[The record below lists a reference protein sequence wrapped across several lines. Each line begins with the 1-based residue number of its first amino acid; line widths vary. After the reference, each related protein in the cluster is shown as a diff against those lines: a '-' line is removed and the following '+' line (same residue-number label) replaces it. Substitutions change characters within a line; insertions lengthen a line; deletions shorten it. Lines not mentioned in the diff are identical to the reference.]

1 MCSVVCSIV
10 ARARYFSGVNK
21 QTSSVPGGSL
31 LYGAVVSVCQWGAL
45 SVGHARGKME
55 ANVAQLI
62 IARREIERER

>member
-1 MCSVVCSIV
+1 MCSIV

-31 LYGAVVSVCQWGAL
+31 LYGAVVSVCQCVAL
-45 SVGHARGKME
+45 SVCHVRGEMQ

-62 IARREIERER
+62 IVRRDRERDNNKCL